1 MRFVEER
8 DFTLR
13 LDLRCTFEEG
23 YDGEL
28 DGYVWLREFQDRI
41 LPQMVRRGRARDP
54 DPSRLDGAP
63 GQPRPRA
70 RGRGVARGGA
80 RRGLIR
86 AGAGEQRRGRPA
98 SERRPAGRE

>member
-41 LPQMVRRGRARDP
+41 APRIVEAVVQAIRAQPEWKIRPGNRGRAIEDEVT
-54 DPSRLDGAP
+54 LIVE
-63 GQPRPRA
+63 
-70 RGRGVARGGA
+70 RGVD
-80 RRGLIR
+80 
-86 AGAGEQRRGRPA
+86 
-98 SERRPAGRE
+98 

>member
-28 DGYVWLREFQDRI
+28 DGHAWLREFQDRI
-41 LPQMVRRGRARDP
+41 VPGVVEAAVRAIRAHPGWTVRPGNRGRAIEDEVT
-54 DPSRLDGAP
+54 L
-63 GQPRPRA
+63 
-70 RGRGVARGGA
+70 VV
-80 RRGLIR
+80 
-86 AGAGEQRRGRPA
+86 
-98 SERRPAGRE
+98 ERRVD

>member
-28 DGYVWLREFQDRI
+28 DGYAWLREFQDRI
-41 LPQMVRRGRARDP
+41 APRVVEAVVGAIRAHPAWAVRPGNRGRSLEDEVTLVVERV
-54 DPSRLDGAP
+54 LD
-63 GQPRPRA
+63 
-70 RGRGVARGGA
+70 
-80 RRGLIR
+80 
-86 AGAGEQRRGRPA
+86 
-98 SERRPAGRE
+98 

>member
-23 YDGEL
+23 YEGEL

-41 LPQMVRRGRARDP
+41 IPHVVEAAVRAIRAHAGWAVRPANRGRAIEDEV
-54 DPSRLDGAP
+54 SL
-63 GQPRPRA
+63 
-70 RGRGVARGGA
+70 VV
-80 RRGLIR
+80 
-86 AGAGEQRRGRPA
+86 
-98 SERRPAGRE
+98 ERVVD